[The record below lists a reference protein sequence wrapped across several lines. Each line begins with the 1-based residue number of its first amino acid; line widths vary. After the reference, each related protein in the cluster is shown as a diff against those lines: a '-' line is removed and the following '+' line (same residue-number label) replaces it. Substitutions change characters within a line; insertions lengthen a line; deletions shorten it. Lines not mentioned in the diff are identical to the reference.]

1 METESQVVEVPT
13 GEAIAATADATI
25 DAAVAA
31 NNAAEV
37 AASAAV
43 AAETAAQEVIEQIE
57 VDEEWLKTQLTEINS
72 QLQALKVETTSLPQ
86 SLMVTLS
93 QQTELIQK
101 LVNQIT
107 ELSLQ
112 VTLLKDNQ
120 TPPTGSQENVG
131 EGQRVAETVPPEP
144 PAPEP
149 QKKRRKI

>member
-1 METESQVVEVPT
+1 METETQVVEVPT
-13 GEAIAATADATI
+13 GEAIAATADATV

-37 AASAAV
+37 AATAAV

-57 VDEEWLKTQLTEINS
+57 VDEEWLRQQLTEINT
-72 QLQALKVETTSLPQ
+72 QIQALKVETTSLPQ

-93 QQTELIQK
+93 QQTELIRN
-101 LVNQIT
+101 LVTQIT

-120 TPPTGSQENVG
+120 TQQTVSQENAG
-131 EGQRVAETVPPEP
+131 EGQRVAETTPPEP
-144 PAPEP
+144 PAAEP